1 MRVLAMVLAG
11 GEGKRL
17 LPLTADR
24 AKPAV
29 PFGGAYRLIDFV
41 LSNLVNAGYF
51 KVVVLTQYKSHSLDR
66 HIAQTWHL
74 SAMLNNYIATVT
86 TQMRRGPR
94 WFTGSAD
101 AIFQNLNLVYDERPD
116 YILVFGADHVYRM
129 DPRQMLAAHIA
140 SGAGLTVAG
149 VRVPLV
155 EASSFGIIE
164 TGDDHR
170 IRAFR
175 EKPRETVG
183 LPDAPDQ
190 VLASMGNYIFTA
202 RTLID
207 AVTTDAEDDGSRH
220 DLGGSLVPMLVEH
233 GEAAW
238 YDFTTNSVPGSVEA
252 DRGYWRDVGE
262 IDSYYD
268 SHMDLIAPMPVFNL
282 YNADWPIFTWHRALP
297 PAKFVVDERQ
307 PGQALDS
314 LVSAGVIVAGGT
326 VRRSVLSPGVRVEA
340 GALVEGSVVMDD
352 ACIGRGAFVRNAIL
366 DKNVV
371 VADGARIGHDPD
383 ADRARFTVSSNGVT
397 VVGKN
402 HIVRAQ

>member
-1 MRVLAMVLAG
+1 M
-11 GEGKRL
+11 
-17 LPLTADR
+17 
-24 AKPAV
+24 
-29 PFGGAYRLIDFV
+29 
-41 LSNLVNAGYF
+41 
-51 KVVVLTQYKSHSLDR
+51 Q
-66 HIAQTWHL
+66 
-74 SAMLNNYIATVT
+74 
-86 TQMRRGPR
+86 
-94 WFTGSAD
+94 
-101 AIFQNLNLVYDERPD
+101 
-116 YILVFGADHVYRM
+116 
-129 DPRQMLAAHIA
+129 
-140 SGAGLTVAG
+140 
-149 VRVPLV
+149 
-155 EASSFGIIE
+155 
-164 TGDDHR
+164 
-170 IRAFR
+170 
-175 EKPRETVG
+175 
-183 LPDAPDQ
+183 
-190 VLASMGNYIFTA
+190 
-202 RTLID
+202 
-207 AVTTDAEDDGSRH
+207 
-220 DLGGSLVPMLVEH
+220 
-233 GEAAW
+233 
-238 YDFTTNSVPGSVEA
+238 
-252 DRGYWRDVGE
+252 DVGE